1 MPVDVTVNPEAI
13 IKDDIRRLIENP
25 GALQVMDFAN
35 GQVQMV
41 GIKAYYGGPLV
52 DQELRNIRKHMPMVD
67 TRVAA
72 IFRDNRPIIPEGNTV
87 IEADD
92 EVFFIAATRDIHAVM
107 SELRRTEPP
116 NKRIVIA
123 GGGHIGQ
130 GLAESLEDRYGVRII
145 ERSRQKGYE
154 LSEKLDRAI
163 VLIGDCSDRD
173 LLVEENIEE
182 TDVFCAVT
190 NDDEAN
196 IMSSLLA
203 KSLGARKVITLI
215 NNPAYVHL
223 IGTDIDIT
231 ISPQQATLGAIL
243 THIRRGHFV
252 KVHSLRGGDAEAI
265 EAIADGDE
273 STSKV
278 VGRTLGEINLPPG
291 ASIGALVRGED
302 VVIAHDDVI
311 VKPDDHL
318 IMLLVDKTRIKD
330 VERLFEAPL
339 SFL

>member
-35 GQVQMV
+35 GQVQLV

-52 DQELRNIRKHMPMVD
+52 DQELGSIRKHMPRVD

-72 IFRDNRPIIPEGNTV
+72 IFRNNRAIMPQGDTV
-87 IEADD
+87 IEAND
-92 EVFFIAATRDIHAVM
+92 EVFFIAATRDIHEVM
-107 SELRRTEPP
+107 SELHRTEPP

-130 GLAESLEDRYGVRII
+130 GLAESVEDRYGVRII
-145 ERSRQKGYE
+145 EQSRQRGYE

-163 VLIGDCSDRD
+163 VLVGDASDQD
-173 LLVEENIEE
+173 LLVEENISD

-203 KSLGARKVITLI
+203 KSLGAKKVITLI
-215 NNPAYVHL
+215 NNPAYVDL
-223 IGTDIDIT
+223 IGSEIDIT
-231 ISPQQATLGAIL
+231 ISPQQSTLGTIL
-243 THIRRGHFV
+243 THIRRGDVV
-252 KVHSLRGGDAEAI
+252 KVHSLRKGAAEAI
-265 EAIADGDE
+265 EAIAHGDE

-278 VGRTLGEINLPPG
+278 IGRSMGEINLPAG

-302 VVIAHDDVI
+302 VVIAHDDIV
-311 VKPDDHL
+311 VKPQDHL
-318 IMLLVDKTRIKD
+318 ILFLVDKSKIKD
-330 VERLFEAPL
+330 VERLFQAPL
-339 SFL
+339 SFI